1 MLQYLSRIIS
11 SRLLDLLQTGEG
23 DDRCPDSCKDW
34 RRGGGPPASVET
46 DEDLEDRDSLED
58 ELIPEHVELLDLNAV
73 LELPRT
79 IRGEGSFS
87 SKCGFDLI

>member
-1 MLQYLSRIIS
+1 M
-11 SRLLDLLQTGEG
+11 
-23 DDRCPDSCKDW
+23 
-34 RRGGGPPASVET
+34 ET

-79 IRGEGSFS
+79 ISGEGSFS